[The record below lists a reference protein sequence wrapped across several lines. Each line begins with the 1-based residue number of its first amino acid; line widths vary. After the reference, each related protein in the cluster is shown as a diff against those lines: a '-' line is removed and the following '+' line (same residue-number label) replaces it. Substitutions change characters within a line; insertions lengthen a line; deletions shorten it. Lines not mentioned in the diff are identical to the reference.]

1 MSARNPSQDNIHL
14 PRRVPL
20 IYATTP
26 RLHFPLHHP
35 LYYHRSSPHPQARG
49 HRHLSL
55 PGSSQCSGAIF
66 HSAQCT
72 SKLSFPHFSAAWR
85 STRAS
90 SFVLPLSSSNQFEP
104 QFLLERHVVEVLDR
118 KQRVASS
125 FSNTYWPTP
134 ALGLPHATLCDTKVC
149 DCVINEGASTKS
161 LSSSSDPPLD
171 IEMTDISPAIPCA
184 WGIRPSSMRASFI
197 GGGYGWYRIA
207 RRLGNVWNRGQL
219 KLPDVGGPRS
229 GDRS

>member
-1 MSARNPSQDNIHL
+1 MHHLSPSATFSFSLAVCWSVPVLQSDPTSPPSTTSARNPSQDNIHL

-55 PGSSQCSGAIF
+55 PGSSRCSGAIF

-104 QFLLERHVVEVLDR
+104 QFPLERHVVEVLDR

-134 ALGLPHATLCDTKVC
+134 ALGLPHGTRACK
-149 DCVINEGASTKS
+149 
-161 LSSSSDPPLD
+161 PPSAP
-171 IEMTDISPAIPCA
+171 IR
-184 WGIRPSSMRASFI
+184 WG
-197 GGGYGWYRIA
+197 
-207 RRLGNVWNRGQL
+207 V
-219 KLPDVGGPRS
+219 
-229 GDRS
+229 